1 MQDGNSW
8 ESGSQKMQNNLREL
22 FKVDPR
28 QRDLLSDVLEGL
40 GQRQKKLPSKLFY
53 DQRGSELFDQICELD
68 EYYLTR
74 TEMWIM
80 NRYLDEIVEVIG
92 EKCLLIELGSG
103 SSTKVRLLLDHLV
116 DPVGY
121 IPIDISSEHL
131 IRASDS
137 LATDYPSIKVMPVYA
152 DYTQPFDFPDIPI
165 VYSKMVVYY
174 PGSTIGNFTPR
185 YAARFIRRIAKRSGQ
200 GSGLLIG
207 IDLKKDRDTLEAAY
221 NDKYGVTAAFN
232 LNILERLNKELGA
245 DFDTTQWKH
254 HAFYNDGEGRIE
266 MHLVSLKDQRVNVNG
281 RPIKLK
287 KDETILTEYSYKYTT
302 EEFENLVRPSF
313 ELVKAWKDQDEKFS
327 ILYLMAR

>member
-1 MQDGNSW
+1 
-8 ESGSQKMQNNLREL
+8 MQNNLHEL
-22 FKVDPR
+22 LKVDLR
-28 QRDLLSDVLEGL
+28 EKDLLSEVLEGL
-40 GQRQKKLPSKLFY
+40 GQPQKRLPSKLFY
-53 DQRGSELFDQICELD
+53 DQRGSELFDQICKLD

-80 NRYLDEIVEVIG
+80 NRYIDEIVELIG

-103 SSTKVRLLLDHLV
+103 SSMKVRLLLEHLV

-137 LATDYPSIKVMPVYA
+137 LAMDYPSIRVIPVYA
-152 DYTQPFDFPDIPI
+152 DYTQPFDFPDITFG
-165 VYSKMVVYY
+165 YSKMVVYY

-185 YAARFIRRIAKRSGQ
+185 YAARFISRIAKRSGT

-207 IDLKKDRDTLEAAY
+207 IDLKKDKETLEDAY

-245 DFDTTQWKH
+245 DFNTNHWKH
-254 HAFYNDGEGRIE
+254 HAFYNDDEGRIE
-266 MHLVSLKDQRVNVNG
+266 MHLVSLEDQRVNVNG

-302 EEFENLVRPSF
+302 EEFENLVSTSF
-313 ELVKAWKDQDEKFS
+313 ELVKAWKDQDQKFS

>member
-1 MQDGNSW
+1 VLPLGHILEKHIETSSHQTQDGNSW
-8 ESGSQKMQNNLREL
+8 ESGSQKMQNNLHEL
-22 FKVDPR
+22 LKVNP
-28 QRDLLSDVLEGL
+28 QEKDLLSEVLEGL

-80 NRYLDEIVEVIG
+80 NRYLDEIVELIG

-137 LATDYPSIKVMPVYA
+137 LATDYPSVKVIPVYA
-152 DYTQPFDFPDIPI
+152 DYTQPFDFPDITF
-165 VYSKMVVYY
+165 VYAKMVVYY

-185 YAARFIRRIAKRSGQ
+185 YAERFISRIAKRSGK

-207 IDLKKDRDTLEAAY
+207 IDLKKDRDTLETAY

-232 LNILERLNKELGA
+232 LNILERLNNELGA
-245 DFDTTQWKH
+245 DFDTSLWKH
-254 HAFYNDGEGRIE
+254 HAFYNDDEGRIE
-266 MHLVSLKDQRVNVNG
+266 MHLVSLEDQRVNVNG
-281 RPIKLK
+281 SLIRLK
-287 KDETILTEYSYKYTT
+287 RDETILTEYSYKYTT
-302 EEFENLVRPSF
+302 E
-313 ELVKAWKDQDEKFS
+313 
-327 ILYLMAR
+327 